1 MNFSALLVL
10 LGTKEKFLTENYG
23 VPLQTKP
30 VGKHWLMI
38 PQDQKAI
45 AKKVGN
51 HICLAH
57 VATLYLDQDRRFVSA
72 LVMLNQ
78 RTTDTLPV
86 LD

>member
-10 LGTKEKFLTENYG
+10 LGTKEKFLTENYD

-38 PQDQKAI
+38 QQDQEAS